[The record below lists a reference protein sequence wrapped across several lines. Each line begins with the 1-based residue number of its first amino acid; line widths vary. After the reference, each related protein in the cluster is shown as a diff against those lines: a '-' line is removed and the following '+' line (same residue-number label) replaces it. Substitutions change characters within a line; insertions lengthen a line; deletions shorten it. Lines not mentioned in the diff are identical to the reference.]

1 VPAVLFLGGGISQ
14 LGAILQARSSGYR
27 TVVVDGDPNVAG
39 LTAADAGAAIDF
51 TDVGAVTSFAEKQE
65 IDAVVAIAADRAVP
79 VAATIAERLG
89 LPGIGID
96 TAFLMTNKAAMR
108 ARLAEGAVPQ
118 PRYTV
123 LTESVEPSWAVDAVG
138 LPAVLKPVDSGGQ
151 RGVFRIA
158 SSEELAACLPMTLA
172 FTRSRQAILES
183 YIEGTEL
190 NGIVVARGGEPTLVT
205 LSDRLR
211 PPGAG
216 FGVGWIHLY
225 PSALEPVVLG
235 SAADV
240 ALTAVRAL
248 GLRDGIAFPQILV
261 SDAGRSYV
269 VEVGARVPAGQM
281 ADLVRLGTGVDLIEI
296 ALEQALGREVTDAMI
311 EPRFRRSVAVRFLT
325 ASPGILPVG
334 TVTSIA
340 GLDDVRASRGV
351 LAAELHLEVGDVIRP
366 VQVDADRLGYVI
378 ATGAEPRAALGAAQ
392 AAARKL
398 RITVGKSA

>member
-39 LTAADAGAAIDF
+39 LEAADAGAAIDF
-51 TDVGAVTSFAEKQE
+51 TDVDAVASFAETQE
-65 IDAVVAIAADRAVP
+65 IDAVLAIAADRAVP
-79 VAATIAERLG
+79 VAAAIAERLD
-89 LPGIGID
+89 LPGIGIE

-108 ARLAEGAVPQ
+108 ARLAEGGVPQ

-123 LTESVEPSWAVDAVG
+123 LTDSVEPSWALEAVG

-151 RGVFRIA
+151 RGVFRVA
-158 SSEELAACLPMTLA
+158 SSEELAACLPTTLA
-172 FTRSRQAILES
+172 HSRTRQAILES
-183 YIEGTEL
+183 YVEGGEL
-190 NGIVVARGGEPTLVT
+190 NGIVVVRGGEPTLVT

-211 PPGAG
+211 PPGVG

-225 PSALEPVVLG
+225 PSALEPAVL
-235 SAADV
+235 AAASGV
-240 ALTAVRAL
+240 ALAAVRAL

-261 SDAGRSYV
+261 SDAGRPHV

-281 ADLVRLGTGVDLIEI
+281 ADLVRLGTGVDLIEV
-296 ALEQALGREVTDAMI
+296 ALEQALGRAVSDSML
-311 EPRFRRSVAVRFLT
+311 EPRFHRPVAVRFLT

-340 GLDDVRASRGV
+340 GLDDVRASPGV
-351 LAAELHLEVGDVIRP
+351 LEAELHLQGGDVIQP

-378 ATGAEPRAALGAAQ
+378 ATGENARAALDLAQ

-398 RITVGKSA
+398 RVTVGKGA